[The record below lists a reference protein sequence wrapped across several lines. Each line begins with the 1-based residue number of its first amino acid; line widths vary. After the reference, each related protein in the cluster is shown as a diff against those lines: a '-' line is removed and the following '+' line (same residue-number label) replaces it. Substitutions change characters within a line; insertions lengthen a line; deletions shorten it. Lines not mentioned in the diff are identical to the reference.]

1 MKCMACRPPKGEH
14 MPFEAFRE
22 AQKTFY
28 FVNPDAKDV
37 CYVAPYVIVLDGQDI
52 LARYATNDRAHVD
65 IGWKFPV
72 YYKRNVKDFDTLIE
86 EGIKE
91 RFVSLWQGVRTMDK
105 KPKGI
110 EYDQKQGLIRKK
122 GVKYVDLPDDQINV
136 HTTNRGC
143 YSLNKKRF
151 HPVYFIVVPNTRP
164 VNLIPADEDPE
175 NKPAYPINLKT
186 LAADFGSV
194 PLTYTA
200 RKIMEM
206 ITSGEVVLPIISGD
220 PEWPE

>member
-1 MKCMACRPPKGEH
+1 MKCMACKPPSGDH
-14 MPFEAFRE
+14 RPFEAFRE

-28 FVNPDAKDV
+28 FANPGTKNT
-37 CYVAPYVIVLDGQDI
+37 CFVAPYVLVTDGKDI
-52 LARYATNDRAHVD
+52 LCRYASGDRSHVD

-72 YYKRNVKDFDTLIE
+72 MQNKAVKDFDLLIE

-91 RFVSLWQGVRTMDK
+91 RFISLWNGVRTMSH
-105 KPKGI
+105 KPKKIDYKEEGRI
-110 EYDQKQGLIRKK
+110 AKP
-122 GVKYVDLPDDQINV
+122 GVKYIDLPDDQISV
-136 HTTNRGC
+136 HATNRGC

-151 HPVYFIVVPNTRP
+151 HPIYFIVVPNTRP
-164 VNLIPADEDPE
+164 VNLIPADQDPE
-175 NKPAYPINLKT
+175 NKPAYPIHLQS
-186 LAADFGSV
+186 LASDFNSM